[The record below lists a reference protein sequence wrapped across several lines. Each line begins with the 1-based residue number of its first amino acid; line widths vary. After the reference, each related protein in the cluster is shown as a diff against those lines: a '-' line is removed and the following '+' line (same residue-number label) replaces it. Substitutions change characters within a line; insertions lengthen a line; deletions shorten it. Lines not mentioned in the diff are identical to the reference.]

1 MGTILEMR
9 PRHADHSTR
18 ERAAGTGPAEVIV
31 FPRTGVTSLCG
42 IWHAPPTE
50 TGSKA
55 LLPTLEV

>member
-9 PRHADHSTR
+9 PRTTDHPAR
-18 ERAAGTGPAEVIV
+18 ERATGSGPAEVIV

-42 IWHAPPTE
+42 MWHAPVTE

-55 LLPTLEV
+55 LLPSLEV

>member
-9 PRHADHSTR
+9 PRNTDQPAR
-18 ERAAGTGPAEVIV
+18 ERATGSGPAEVIV

-42 IWHAPPTE
+42 MWHAPATD

-55 LLPTLEV
+55 LLPSLEV